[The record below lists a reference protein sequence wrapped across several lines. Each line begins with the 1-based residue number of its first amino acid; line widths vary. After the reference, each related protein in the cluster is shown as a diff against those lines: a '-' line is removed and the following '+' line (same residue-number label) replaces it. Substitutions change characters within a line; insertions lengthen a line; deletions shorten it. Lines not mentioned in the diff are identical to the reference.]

1 MSVLPVINFRDM
13 VARTRMFIDEVA
25 PKDWSDVE
33 VKREVNNGYQEL
45 IAATISIWEDYY
57 QDNIT
62 IPIVA
67 SQQEYSNADGVPTNV
82 YKIRRIEIQW
92 DPSITPPAWYKM
104 WPLPDINQMHDS
116 LANTKRGSKAYPFYY
131 SFGLQDK
138 FTIGFIPIPDI
149 NNTNGFKLWYI
160 KEPLNL
166 VDPTDIPQIPFADR
180 NANAACQYAAAML
193 LRKGQQD
200 EGAAARYMAEFEQ
213 GKQDMMQELR
223 EKMADEARQVQ
234 DSIGMNMDFSL
245 V

>member
-1 MSVLPVINFRDM
+1 MTLPVINFRDLI
-13 VARTRMFIDEVA
+13 ARTRMYIDEVA

-45 IAATISIWEDYY
+45 VAAVISIWEDYY
-57 QDNIT
+57 QDTSI

-67 SQQEYSNADGVPTNV
+67 GQQEYSSADGVPSNI
-82 YKIRRIEIQW
+82 YKVRRIEIQW
-92 DPSITPPAWYKM
+92 DPSITPAAWYKM
-104 WPLPDINQMHDS
+104 WPLPNMNQVHDS
-116 LANTKRGSKAYPFYY
+116 LANTKRGTKAYPYY
-131 SFGLQDK
+131 YTSGLQDK

-149 NNTNGFKLWYI
+149 NNAQGFKLWYI
-160 KEPLNL
+160 KEEPNL
-166 VDPTDIPQIPFADR
+166 VNPTDIPQLPYADR

-200 EGAAARYMAEFEQ
+200 EAAAGRYMMEFEQ

-223 EKMADEARQVQ
+223 EKMADEPMQVQ